1 MPEEPVYFKAGDIR
15 LQGMLQLTSSAAPA
29 PAAVI
34 CHPHPMY
41 GGAMDNNVVMAIA
54 RALQQTGHATLRFN
68 FRGVGRSEGSY
79 ADGAGEIDDVRAALD
94 FMREQAVGAQPSLVL
109 AGYSFGAWVCAHAL
123 VAGDSVSRLILVAPP
138 TAMFDF
144 SGLAADTAERARH
157 FVAGDRDQFCDRDAL
172 QALFERLPEPKSMS
186 VVPGADHFFFG
197 LERPVIEAVKKAL
210 SDHP

>member
-15 LQGMLQLTSSAAPA
+15 LQGILQLTSAGTPA
-29 PAAVI
+29 PGAVI

-54 RALQQTGHATLRFN
+54 RALQETGHSTLRFN
-68 FRGVGRSEGSY
+68 FRGVGRSEGRY
-79 ADGAGEIDDVRAALD
+79 ADGVGEIDDVRAALD
-94 FMREQAVGAQPSLVL
+94 FMREKAVSAQPSLVL
-109 AGYSFGAWVCAHAL
+109 AGYSFGAWVSAHAL
-123 VAGDSVSRLILVAPP
+123 AAGDSIARLILVAPP

-144 SGLAADTAERARH
+144 SVLAADTGERARH
-157 FVAGDRDQFCDRDAL
+157 FVAGERDQFCDRNAL

-197 LERPVIEAVKKAL
+197 LERPVIEAVKKAI